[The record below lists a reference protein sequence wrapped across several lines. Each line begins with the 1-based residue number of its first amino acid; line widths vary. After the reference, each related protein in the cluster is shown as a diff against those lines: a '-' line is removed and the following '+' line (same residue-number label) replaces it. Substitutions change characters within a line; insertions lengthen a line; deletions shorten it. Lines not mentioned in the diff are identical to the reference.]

1 VKTVNKQ
8 KKIQQNRQQKKE
20 ISTLNNTILTLK
32 AQVQALTSLI
42 NDLVKDKYQDNIVQR
57 NHITEK
63 VQEIALMEVKE
74 TQEDDSNQS
83 EKDPYSQRK
92 RNIYKK
98 EKTTHKQLQL
108 NQFRAAGS
116 LVNYKGKR
124 ELQRQHKQSKLDEHE

>member
-1 VKTVNKQ
+1 M
-8 KKIQQNRQQKKE
+8 KE

-74 TQEDDSNQS
+74 TQEDNSKQS
-83 EKDPYSQRK
+83 EKDPYSQ
-92 RNIYKK
+92 KK
-98 EKTTHKQLQL
+98 EKYT
-108 NQFRAAGS
+108 
-116 LVNYKGKR
+116 
-124 ELQRQHKQSKLDEHE
+124 